1 MITKE
6 EKKKIIIIT
15 GATGSGKSSYAIK
28 LAQEINGI
36 IINADSMQIYK
47 HIPIITAQPSYE
59 DIHLINHYLYGFLE
73 LNDKTYSVGKY
84 IKDLYETLLLVTKQN
99 PEKTPII
106 VGGTMLY
113 VDTIIN
119 GLNTI
124 PDIKA
129 DIREDIRQKYQHST
143 TENIF
148 TDLQKIDNEY
158 SNIVDKNNR
167 QRLLRGIEVKLST
180 GKSILDFWKEKKHNI
195 FEKDYFFEKY
205 IVSLERDMLYSRIN
219 SRVDAMLKAGLL
231 EEMEKVKKIIIE
243 KDIQQNQLPKAIGLN
258 HLLDYLNSKI
268 TLNIAIDLMKK
279 DSRHYAKRQMTWWRN
294 YHFDK
299 VIAK

>member
-1 MITKE
+1 MTK
-6 EKKKIIIIT
+6 KKRKKIIIIT

-73 LNDKTYSVGKY
+73 LNDKTYSVGRY
-84 IKDLYETLLLVTKQN
+84 INDLAETLSFLRKQN

-113 VDTIIN
+113 VDAIIN

-124 PDIKA
+124 PNIKTG
-129 DIREDIRQKYQHST
+129 IREEIRQKYQHLT

-148 TDLQKIDNEY
+148 TDLQKIDNAY

-195 FEKDYFFEKY
+195 FEKDYFFETQ
-205 IVSLERDMLYSRIN
+205 IVMLERNTLYNRIN
-219 SRVDAMLKAGLL
+219 SRVDT
-231 EEMEKVKKIIIE
+231 I
-243 KDIQQNQLPKAIGLN
+243 
-258 HLLDYLNSKI
+258 
-268 TLNIAIDLMKK
+268 
-279 DSRHYAKRQMTWWRN
+279 
-294 YHFDK
+294 
-299 VIAK
+299 

>member
-1 MITKE
+1 MNI
-6 EKKKIIIIT
+6 
-15 GATGSGKSSYAIK
+15 
-28 LAQEINGI
+28 
-36 IINADSMQIYK
+36 
-47 HIPIITAQPSYE
+47 
-59 DIHLINHYLYGFLE
+59 
-73 LNDKTYSVGKY
+73 
-84 IKDLYETLLLVTKQN
+84 
-99 PEKTPII
+99 
-106 VGGTMLY
+106 
-113 VDTIIN
+113 
-119 GLNTI
+119 LNTI
-124 PDIKA
+124 PNIKTG
-129 DIREDIRQKYQHST
+129 IREEIRQKYQHLT
-143 TENIF
+143 PENIF
-148 TDLQKIDNEY
+148 ADLQKIDNKY

-231 EEMEKVKKIIIE
+231 EEIEKVKYIIME
-243 KDIQQNQLPKAIGLN
+243 QNIQQNQLPKAIGLN
-258 HLLDYLNSKI
+258 HLLDYLNGKI